1 MRPTHGRKSGLFG
14 ADCDASWT
22 SDEHS
27 LMQLM
32 EHVDGALFPDASGLL
47 EHAQRVI
54 ASLDNGKNAEEHRA
68 LLGAG

>member
-1 MRPTHGRKSGLFG
+1 MSV
-14 ADCDASWT
+14 
-22 SDEHS
+22 EHS

-32 EHVDGALFPDASGLL
+32 EHVDGALFLDASGLL